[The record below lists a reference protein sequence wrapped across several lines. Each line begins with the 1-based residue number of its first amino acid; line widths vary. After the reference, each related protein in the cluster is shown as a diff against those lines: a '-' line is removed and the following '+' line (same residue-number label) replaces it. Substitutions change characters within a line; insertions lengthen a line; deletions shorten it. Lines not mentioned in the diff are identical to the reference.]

1 MKDSKTHRGF
11 DISEFTDRYGDRC
24 SLQKTSLAFEDTIW
38 LGISDVNPKIMA
50 TDAIRLGI
58 DNKGE
63 VNGWVKYDIPDE
75 VLLSSRM
82 HLTRE
87 MVAELLPYLQK
98 FVETGEI
105 S

>member
-1 MKDSKTHRGF
+1 MENSKTHRGF
-11 DISEFTDRYGDRC
+11 DISEFTDRYGVNC
-24 SLQKTSLAFEDTIW
+24 SLQKTSLATEDTIW
-38 LGISDVNPKIMA
+38 LGVSDVTPKIMA
-50 TDAIRLGI
+50 TDAIKLGI
-58 DNKGE
+58 DSKGQA
-63 VNGWVKYDIPDE
+63 NGWVEYDIPDE

-87 MVAELLPYLQK
+87 MVAELLPYLTK